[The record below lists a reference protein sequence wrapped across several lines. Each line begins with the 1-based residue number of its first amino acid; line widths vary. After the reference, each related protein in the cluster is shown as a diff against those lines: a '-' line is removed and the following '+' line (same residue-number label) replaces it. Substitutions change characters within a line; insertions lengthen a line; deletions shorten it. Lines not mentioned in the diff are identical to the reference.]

1 MLEFAH
7 ALPGLRERAAEH
19 LAADGLGRERVL
31 ACATRLLDRGFFRM
45 GTEGYAEQNQT
56 YGLATIQKRHVRLDG
71 DLITFDY
78 VAKSGKRRLPV
89 GAGPA
94 RARGGGPAQAPRG
107 GGPDLLAYK
116 QGRAWVD
123 VRSDDINDYIKEQT
137 GGDFT
142 AKDFRTWTAT
152 VLAAVAMASSFPQA
166 RSRTAR
172 ARAISRAVKEVAHYL
187 GNTPAVCRASYIDP
201 RVFDRYR
208 SGLTIAGALGAARG
222 GRRARRAGPPGPG
235 RGGRP
240 RPDRGQARA
249 SPRAGPHRLTTAT
262 LAVVPGQRRASLCAR
277 KTRPRRL
284 APHVRV
290 QAGRREPL
298 GRREGGRPPPA
309 GFRPGPGRALRPRH
323 QAPAPERRRP
333 PVRAGPAHRRRRQRA
348 DLPGG
353 RERPAPG
360 PGQGDPAPPGQG
372 PPDPRRLHP
381 GPAGREGPRAG
392 AGAPGRGGP
401 WGPRGRHRRPG
412 PLPAQRGGRGHG
424 RARGGRRRRVRA
436 GHRRRPAGRPTS
448 RPRRAR

>member
-1 MLEFAH
+1 VDASGQAVSDPEVVARVRALGIPPAWRDVWICPIPTGHLQAVGTDAAGRRQYLYHEAWRTRRDQAKFDHMLEFAH

-78 VAKSGKRRLPV
+78 VSKSGKRRLQSVLDPPV
-89 GAGPA
+89 CEVV
-94 RARGGGPAQAPRG
+94 AQLKRRR

-172 ARAISRAVKEVAHYL
+172 ARAISRAVKEVAIYL

-208 SGLTIAGALGAARG
+208 SGLTIAGVLDQLGEVGEPGEPAHQGPIEEAVLDLIEERHAA
-222 GRRARRAGPPGPG
+222 
-235 RGGRP
+235 
-240 RPDRGQARA
+240 
-249 SPRAGPHRLTTAT
+249 
-262 LAVVPGQRRASLCAR
+262 
-277 KTRPRRL
+277 
-284 APHVRV
+284 
-290 QAGRREPL
+290 
-298 GRREGGRPPPA
+298 
-309 GFRPGPGRALRPRH
+309 
-323 QAPAPERRRP
+323 APEL
-333 PVRAGPAHRRRRQRA
+333 
-348 DLPGG
+348 DLI
-353 RERPAPG
+353 A
-360 PGQGDPAPPGQG
+360 
-372 PPDPRRLHP
+372 
-381 GPAGREGPRAG
+381 
-392 AGAPGRGGP
+392 
-401 WGPRGRHRRPG
+401 
-412 PLPAQRGGRGHG
+412 
-424 RARGGRRRRVRA
+424 
-436 GHRRRPAGRPTS
+436 
-448 RPRRAR
+448 